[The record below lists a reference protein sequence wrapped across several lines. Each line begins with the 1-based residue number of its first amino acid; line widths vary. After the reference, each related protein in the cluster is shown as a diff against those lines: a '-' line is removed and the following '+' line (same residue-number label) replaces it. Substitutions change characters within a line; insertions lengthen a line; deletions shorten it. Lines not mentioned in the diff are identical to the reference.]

1 MRYASPKKARRIKWR
16 KSEHG
21 KMKRGQ
27 YNYEG
32 RRPLERHTSV
42 GEIQHRQMSGPQ
54 ASGLMEWFM
63 EATGPDTTRAKRD
76 KLGRVKS

>member
-16 KSEHG
+16 KSEAG
-21 KMKRGQ
+21 KLKRSR

-32 RRPLERHTSV
+32 KRPLERHMSV

-54 ASGLMEWFM
+54 EAELTVNFT
-63 EATGPDTTRAKRD
+63 EATGPDTSAANRD
-76 KLGRVKS
+76 RLMRIIP